1 MKVMTETK
9 IIVIDD
15 DPTGSQTVHSCLLLT
30 RWDEQTLLA
39 ALHDESPLFFVLS
52 NTRGMDASRA
62 AAVTREICVNLKLAL
77 EQSGAQG
84 RHINPIVVSRSD
96 STLRG
101 HYPVE
106 TDVIA
111 EELGPFDAHFMV
123 PAFFEAGRFTR
134 DSTHYLMVDGEAV
147 PVDQTEFARD
157 SVFGFSTAY
166 LPDYV
171 EEKTRG
177 RIMAAQVERFLLQ
190 DVRGDCR
197 KRLRELSDN
206 VCCVVDCETR
216 DDLNHFAQQ
225 LQAVA
230 REGKRFLFRSAASL
244 LTALARLPQ
253 QPVKAEDMS
262 AYVWDQRPG
271 IVLVGSHVAKTSA
284 QLSYLIQHTDVVPVE
299 VDVQRLNVSDAALAA
314 NQARLAD
321 EIMARIYTA
330 HAHGNNVVIYTS
342 REELQFADRQQ
353 RLAFGQ
359 RLSAFLMDLVE
370 RLPESIGFLVSKGG
384 ITSNDVL
391 STGLQLRQ
399 SRVLGQILPGCSMVR
414 CPSDHERYPNLPV
427 VIFPG
432 NVGDETALA
441 QAYNILTAKQR
452 QQDIQQRA

>member
-1 MKVMTETK
+1 MTDTK
-9 IIVIDD
+9 IIAIDD

-30 RWDEQTLLA
+30 RWDEDTLIN
-39 ALHDESPLFFVLS
+39 ALHDESPLFFILS
-52 NTRGMDASRA
+52 NTRGMDATRA
-62 AAVTREICVNLKLAL
+62 AAVTREICVNLKHAL
-77 EQSGAQG
+77 EQSAAQG

-134 DSTHYLMVDGEAV
+134 NSTHYLVVDGEAV

-171 EEKTRG
+171 EEKTGG
-177 RIMAAQVERFLLQ
+177 RIMASQVQRFLLQ

-197 KRLRELSDN
+197 QRLRELADN
-206 VCCVVDCETR
+206 ACCVVDCETQ
-216 DDLNHFAQQ
+216 DDLNQFAGQ
-225 LQAVA
+225 LQSIAQ
-230 REGKRFLFRSAASL
+230 EGKRYLFRSAASL
-244 LTALARLPQ
+244 LTALAKLPQ

-271 IVLVGSHVAKTSA
+271 VVLVGSHVAKTSA
-284 QLSYLIQHTDVVPVE
+284 QLSCLTEQTDVVPIE
-299 VDVQRLNVSDAALAA
+299 VDVRELNVDDSTFAQNRARMTDAII
-314 NQARLAD
+314 NKV
-321 EIMARIYTA
+321 YTA

-342 REELQFADRQQ
+342 REELQFPTQKE
-353 RLAFGQ
+353 RLAFGE
-359 RLSAFLMDLVE
+359 RLSALLMDLVKK
-370 RLPESIGFLVSKGG
+370 LPESIGFLISKGG

-391 STGLQLRQ
+391 STGLELRQ
-399 SRVLGQILPGCSMVR
+399 SRVLGQILTGCSMVR
-414 CPSDHERYPNLPV
+414 CPSDHGRYPNLPV

-432 NVGDETALA
+432 NVGDETALK
-441 QAYNILTAKQR
+441 QAYNILTAQPRR
-452 QQDIQQRA
+452 QGIQQIA